1 MRKCAG
7 GSRKSPK
14 IVIYVYSAVCM
25 NLSIPSLEPTFLL
38 GGILPDFFV
47 VAQSPCCVWLFETPG
62 YPHHLPEFAQVHVH
76 CISYAIQPSHPLMP
90 SSPSVLNLSQH
101 QRLFQWVSC
110 SHQISKYWSFNYQQ
124 KSFKRIFRVNFP
136 WDWLV
141 WSLCSPEKWLSG
153 VVSST
158 TVWKHQ

>member
-1 MRKCAG
+1 
-7 GSRKSPK
+7 
-14 IVIYVYSAVCM
+14 M

-90 SSPSVLNLSQH
+90 SSPSVLNLSH
-101 QRLFQWVSC
+101 IRD
-110 SHQISKYWSFNYQQ
+110 
-124 KSFKRIFRVNFP
+124 FP
-136 WDWLV
+136 N
-141 WSLCSPEKWLSG
+141 E
-153 VVSST
+153 SS
-158 TVWKHQ
+158 VHIR

>member
-76 CISYAIQPSHPLMP
+76 FKCCHATVSSSDALFSFCPQSFPRSGTFSMSCPFASDDKNPGDSASASVFPVNIQSWSPLRLTDLISL
-90 SSPSVLNLSQH
+90 LL
-101 QRLFQWVSC
+101 
-110 SHQISKYWSFNYQQ
+110 KG
-124 KSFKRIFRVNFP
+124 
-136 WDWLV
+136 
-141 WSLCSPEKWLSG
+141 LSG
-153 VVSST
+153 VFSST
-158 TVWKHQ
+158 TVWGH